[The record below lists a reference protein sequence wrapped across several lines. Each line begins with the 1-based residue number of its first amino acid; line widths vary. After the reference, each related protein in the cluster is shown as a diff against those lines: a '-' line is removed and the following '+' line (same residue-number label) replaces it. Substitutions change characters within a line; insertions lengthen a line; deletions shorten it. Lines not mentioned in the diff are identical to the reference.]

1 MLKSCVTYPSRAQA
15 YQRAAV
21 KGTLGDTDTES
32 AKEKMLEADPSLEM
46 SQGIGRM
53 RVSYC
58 KFYNEKVSAVP

>member
-1 MLKSCVTYPSRAQA
+1 MLKWCVTYPSRARE

-21 KGTLGDTDTES
+21 KRTLGDTDTES
-32 AKEKMLEADPSLEM
+32 AKDKMLEADPSLEM
-46 SQGIGRM
+46 SQGIEKM